1 MAEIVTSCV
10 LFVFLLVAAVQDIK
24 NRKIKNWWNLAGIL
38 AAFFLALFREDITV
52 LEFFIGVLVAF
63 ALSFFCWK
71 LRAFK
76 AGDAKMLCVI
86 GGLFGWKL
94 FLCDFLLT
102 ILLGGAVGLCFL
114 VYRKIR
120 FRKSEK
126 EVQEKEK
133 RSKIPFALVIAVA
146 AAVSWIF
153 QQQLIDYLF
162 QGSVG

>member
-1 MAEIVTSCV
+1 MVEIVTGCV
-10 LFVFLLVAAVQDIK
+10 LFVFVLVAAVQDVRD
-24 NRKIKNWWNLAGIL
+24 RKIKNWWNLSGIL
-38 AAFFLALFREDITV
+38 AAFFLALCREEITV
-52 LEFFIGVLVAF
+52 FGFFVGVLTAF

-94 FLCDFLLT
+94 FVCDFLLT
-102 ILLGGAVGLCFL
+102 ILLGGAAGLCFL
-114 VYRKIR
+114 VDRKIR

-126 EVQEKEK
+126 ELQEKEK
-133 RSKIPFALVIAVA
+133 RNKFPFAIVIAVA
-146 AAVSWIF
+146 AVISWIF

-162 QGSVG
+162 QGAVG